1 MVFLL
6 LGTNALKSVTAF
18 VLESAMLVGDSLP
31 AETVEALTTK
41 VKSPKQ
47 WVEFFSKTRAKVL
60 ASLRLIKQDGDKEGL
75 DISEFQ
81 FGMELEAAGETMPSL
96 HPFSPLMGIVY
107 PPFVGESE
115 VIQMEEDIG
124 THAMEMSQGIQGL
137 RVRLADTE
145 VRMQGEAER
154 IAAYVD
160 SNLEW
165 MMDHISILHCCGKQ
179 LQEAVGEVALLN
191 DKYLYPPLTNR
202 VYDLVAQVED
212 LQIKEL
218 VEDIEV
224 MDADIKLHIPVLP
237 QGVKTLGCRV
247 QALEH
252 TPAVVGL
259 STTSVITNALT
270 GAPLI
275 SIGELLS
282 KVGDLEQAHITMQME
297 VHSQGGASFGSHVF
311 TSMSVLE
318 AVIWSE
324 LPGGL
329 GSNRLMCY
337 ERSQIRAF

>member
-60 ASLRLIKQDGDKEGL
+60 ASLRLIKQDGNKEGL

-96 HPFSPLMGIVY
+96 HPFSPLMSIVY

-165 MMDHISILHCCGKQ
+165 MMDHI
-179 LQEAVGEVALLN
+179 
-191 DKYLYPPLTNR
+191 
-202 VYDLVAQVED
+202 
-212 LQIKEL
+212 
-218 VEDIEV
+218 
-224 MDADIKLHIPVLP
+224 LP
-237 QGVKTLGCRV
+237 QGVKTLGCCV

-252 TPAVVGL
+252 TSAVVGL